1 MLDPHTRTWAY
12 DLVQR
17 FGLPTK
23 VLGTIVPPGT
33 VLGPL
38 RTAVAT
44 DTGLTPIPVVAPAT
58 HDTGSAVAAVPAQ
71 GESWAY
77 ISSGTWSLM
86 GAELPRPLVTG
97 AALAANFTN
106 EGGVA
111 GTTRLLKNIMGLW
124 LVQECRRAWEKA
136 GHAYTYDDLVKLAE
150 AAPPFASL
158 VDPDDPAFLLPPN
171 MPAALADFCRRTGQP
186 APAEPGAAVRCC
198 LESLALKYRWVL
210 EKLEG
215 LVGKRLDVIHVVG
228 GGCQNA
234 LLCQWTADACGRPVL
249 AGPVEATALG
259 NVMVQALGL
268 GLLGSLADGR
278 EVVRRSV
285 EVKTYEPRDAA
296 RWGEQFG
303 RFANLVRG

>member
-1 MLDPHTRTWAY
+1 
-12 DLVQR
+12 
-17 FGLPTK
+17 
-23 VLGTIVPPGT
+23 
-33 VLGPL
+33 
-38 RTAVAT
+38 
-44 DTGLTPIPVVAPAT
+44 
-58 HDTGSAVAAVPAQ
+58 
-71 GESWAY
+71 
-77 ISSGTWSLM
+77 M
-86 GAELPRPLVTG
+86 GAELPQPLVTD

-111 GTTRLLKNIMGLW
+111 GTTRFLKNIMGLW

-136 GHAYTYDDLVKLAE
+136 GHPYTYDELVKLAA

-158 VDPDDPAFLLPPN
+158 VDPDDAAFLLPPN
-171 MPAALADFCRRTGQP
+171 MPAALADFCRKTGQP
-186 APAEPGAAVRCC
+186 PPADPGAVVRCC

-215 LVGKRLDVIHVVG
+215 LVGRRLGAIHVVG
-228 GGCQNA
+228 GGSQNG

-285 EVKTYEPRDAA
+285 AVTAYEPRDAA
-296 RWGEQFG
+296 RWAEQAG